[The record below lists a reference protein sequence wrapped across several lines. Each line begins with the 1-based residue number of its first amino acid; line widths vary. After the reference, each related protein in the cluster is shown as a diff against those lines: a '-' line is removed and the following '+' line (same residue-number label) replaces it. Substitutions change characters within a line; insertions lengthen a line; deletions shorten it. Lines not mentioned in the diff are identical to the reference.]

1 MNSKPLSICYFEV
14 TAPLSEQIDLLKADG
29 AIVIR
34 NLAPTS
40 LVDRI
45 ASELKPYFESSGR
58 AFEDDFNG
66 YATRR
71 LASILA
77 YSPSA
82 TDLIEQEQVLS
93 LVDSML
99 LPHCSNYRIGST
111 TGIEIHPGEKAQV
124 LHQDDIIY
132 PVRIPGIDW
141 QVSVMWALT
150 DFTVDNGA
158 THVVI
163 GSHSK
168 ERPEGYENEPT
179 VQAEMSRGSALI
191 YMGATWHGGGANSS
205 RAPRIGM
212 VNTYA
217 LGWLRQEVNQY
228 LTVPRE
234 TAKRYSRKV
243 QNLMGYRCHGPYLGR
258 FVDDPDGYWHNKH

>member
-1 MNSKPLSICYFEV
+1 MNSKPLSIRYFEV

-40 LVDRI
+40 LIDRI
-45 ASELKPYFESSGR
+45 ASELKPYFESSGGT
-58 AFEDDFNG
+58 FEDDFNG

-124 LHQDDIIY
+124 LHQNDVIY
-132 PVRIPGIDW
+132 PIRIPGID
-141 QVSVMWALT
+141 
-150 DFTVDNGA
+150 
-158 THVVI
+158 
-163 GSHSK
+163 
-168 ERPEGYENEPT
+168 
-179 VQAEMSRGSALI
+179 
-191 YMGATWHGGGANSS
+191 
-205 RAPRIGM
+205 
-212 VNTYA
+212 
-217 LGWLRQEVNQY
+217 
-228 LTVPRE
+228 
-234 TAKRYSRKV
+234 
-243 QNLMGYRCHGPYLGR
+243 
-258 FVDDPDGYWHNKH
+258 